1 MITYCLAGLSPSID
15 TMEKLLYK
23 LVEDDKELKEALD
36 IRKKVFVEEQGIS
49 GNLDQD
55 GNDSDALHVVIKKG
69 DVAIGTL
76 RIRFLTNQQAKLE
89 RMAILKHSRGSGIG
103 RRVVSFLEKELKI
116 RGIER
121 IVLHAQYTVINFYK
135 KCGFKEIGLPFL
147 EADIEHIRMEKD
159 I

>member
-1 MITYCLAGLSPSID
+1 MITYFLAGLSLPID
-15 TMEKLLYK
+15 DMEKLQYK

-49 GNLDQD
+49 DNLDQD
-55 GNDSDALHVVIKKG
+55 GNDSDALHVVVTKG
-69 DVAIGTL
+69 NVAIGTV

-89 RMAILKHSRGSGIG
+89 RMAIMKTSRGSGIG
-103 RRVVSFLEKELKI
+103 KRVVSFIEKELKA

-121 IVLHAQYTVINFYK
+121 IVLHAQYTSIDFYK
-135 KCGFKEIGLPFL
+135 KVGFKEIGLPFL
-147 EADIEHIRMEKD
+147 EADIEHIRMEKN